1 MKRYRISR
9 LSTIFISMI
18 YTGILLA
25 IMKGMKP
32 FQDLNPA
39 TYIVVFLIVG
49 SSLFFWGKRNLE
61 SSMKKKK

>member
-9 LSTIFISMI
+9 LITICISMI

-32 FQDLNPA
+32 FHNLNLA

-49 SSLFFWGKRNLE
+49 SSFFFGDKRNLE